1 MMKKAVVQIG
11 LEFVFGPILK
21 DDQLEDGSFS
31 CGSSIVDNDE
41 IVKNLDKQTND
52 LWISLYSNDENSSSG
67 MKFDY
72 EKEKEIAPKLL
83 ELITKILKR
92 IEEINDG
99 SFEVHDMISDH
110 LKSLID

>member
-1 MMKKAVVQIG
+1 MKKNVVQIG

-21 DDQLEDGSFS
+21 DDQLEDGTFS
-31 CGSSIVDNDE
+31 CGSKIVDNDE
-41 IVKNLDKQTND
+41 IINDLDKQAND
-52 LWISLYSNDENSSSG
+52 LWISLYSNDEESPSG
-67 MKFDY
+67 MKFDFDQ
-72 EKEKEIAPKLL
+72 EKEMAPKLL

-99 SFEVHDMISDH
+99 SIEINDMITDH